1 MPATQEEVMN
11 KKLGQLKGL
20 DDADLAIVTGGQS
33 GTAIAHQ
40 IKNQQI
46 QNPDKKNTPFK
57 R

>member
-1 MPATQEEVMN
+1 MN